1 MKPSRTTTFASGLLV
16 VVAVLT
22 FLSNEKTSQ
31 NEPMLVDSARFVAG
45 ERSTSCG
52 RFSRRLA
59 NGLVDNIQPYD
70 GTGQIYVLAFHL
82 AALFGLSNEKTSRN
96 DAMSSTSP
104 GFAVV
109 ELFTSEGCSSCPPA
123 DELIKNIQR
132 DDRTGQ
138 IYVLAFH
145 VDYWDHQGWKDKFS
159 EKEFSNRQ
167 IQYAGWLNLQ
177 TLYTPQVV
185 VNGTTEYVGSDK
197 RSILKAISTGLAQE
211 PTTKLEMKAWLEDE
225 QVYVEYQAISD
236 DKSSELVLTLIQKT
250 AQVSVK
256 AGENM
261 GRSLSH
267 VQVVRMMSRLPLNGN
282 YKKVTSIIPPVDF
295 TEKGWEIIGFVQ
307 RTSNG
312 MITSVGRSDFE

>member
-1 MKPSRTTTFASGLLV
+1 MRHFATSGLLALEDYSSSHPV
-16 VVAVLT
+16 
-22 FLSNEKTSQ
+22 S
-31 NEPMLVDSARFVAG
+31 EPSKNIKQD
-45 ERSTSCG
+45 G
-52 RFSRRLA
+52 RE
-59 NGLVDNIQPYD
+59 
-70 GTGQIYVLAFHL
+70 GQIYILAFQL

-96 DAMSSTSP
+96 ETTSSNSP

-123 DELIKNIQR
+123 DELVKNIQR

-177 TLYTPQVV
+177 TLYTPQAV
-185 VNGTTEYVGSDK
+185 VNGATEHVGSDK
-197 RSILKAISTGLAQE
+197 ASVLKAISTGLAQE
-211 PTTKLEMKAWLEDE
+211 ATSKLEMKAWIEDN
-225 QVYVEYQAISD
+225 QIYVEYQAITD
-236 DKSSELVLTLIQKT
+236 DKSSELVLTLIQKS

-267 VQVVRMMSRLPLNGN
+267 VQVVRKMSRLPLNGN
-282 YKKVTSIIPPVDF
+282 SKKVTSIKPPVDF

-307 RTSNG
+307 STSNG
-312 MITSVGRSDFE
+312 MITSAGRLDFE